1 MNEPKTNIA
10 HVRQRIDEIDN
21 ALLTLLLERLD
32 CAKEIGRFKA
42 ASDLPPWDPQREL
55 AIYARLLEA
64 NSGKFPEEA
73 LRGIFHEIITA
84 CRSVQK
90 KNEVAFLG
98 PEGTFSHLAGMRHFG
113 AGAHYRPAE
122 TIEDVFNEV
131 EKERVQHGVVPVENS
146 TEGSV
151 FWTLDSFMKYKVK
164 ICGELQLLIRNNL
177 VCSSGRIED
186 IQAVA
191 SHPQP
196 LAHCREW
203 LRKNLPGI
211 PTLPMSSTTA
221 AAQMAAENPNVG
233 AIVGDLAVK
242 MYAVQVAVPGIED
255 YQGNT
260 TRFLIIG
267 DHSHSRSGSDKTSLL
282 LGLADKPGSLNEVL
296 TLFSDKGINLTKIES
311 RPMKGKRWQY
321 LFFMDLIGH
330 IEDPVIQEGCEA
342 VRKVCSYY
350 EWLGSYPKAADPETE
365 I

>member
-1 MNEPKTNIA
+1 MDEQKKTIA
-10 HVRQRIDEIDN
+10 QVRQRIDKIDGE
-21 ALLTLLLERLD
+21 LLTLLQERFD
-32 CAKEIGRFKA
+32 CAKNIGKLKA
-42 ASDLPPWDPQREL
+42 ESELPTWDPQREQ
-55 AIYARLLEA
+55 AIYARLLEV
-64 NSGKFPEEA
+64 NSDKLPEES
-73 LRGIFHEIITA
+73 LRSIFHEIITA
-84 CRSVQK
+84 CRSAQK

-98 PEGTFSHLAGMRHFG
+98 PEGTFSHLAGVRHFG
-113 AGAHYRPAE
+113 SAAHYRPAE

-131 EKERVQHGVVPVENS
+131 EKGRVQHGVVPVENS

-164 ICGELQLLIRNNL
+164 ICGELQLPIRNNL
-177 VCSSGRIED
+177 VCRSGKIED

-196 LAHCREW
+196 LAQCREW

-221 AAQMAAENPNVG
+221 ASQMAEENPNIG

-242 MYAVQVAVPGIED
+242 MYAVQIAVPGIED

-260 TRFLIIG
+260 TRFLVIG
-267 DHSHSRSGSDKTSLL
+267 NHSHSQSGSDKTSLL
-282 LGLADKPGSLNEVL
+282 LGLADKPGSLQEVL
-296 TLFSDKGINLTKIES
+296 TILSDKGINLAKIES
-311 RPMKGKRWQY
+311 RPMKAKRWQY
-321 LFFMDLIGH
+321 LFFMDLVGH
-330 IEDPVIQEGCEA
+330 IEDQIIQEGCEA
-342 VRKVCSYY
+342 VKKVCSYY